1 MFHRHGIDN
10 INKLQL
16 ITKKCTAFNPK
27 KKKKKL
33 KNMSKKTPASSLE
46 LGANKQGVT
55 LENLTDTH
63 ILYLLQAWL

>member
-16 ITKKCTAFNPK
+16 ITKKRTAFNP